1 MVSPFTHS
9 GTSFVARD
17 FACLAATYFSDK
29 GQRVAL
35 VDYDLNQ
42 QTQADWF
49 ETQAAQSRYGAL
61 QGPYDAYMGQTPFW
75 KVSPDIINKTEDSSE
90 SGQTCRLYLTMSGQ
104 LAVTRFHWEN
114 IRPGQSVH
122 IIRSANYWQALRQKF
137 GIIVVDCP
145 AFDNSDISLNVI
157 PDADHTI
164 IITPESRVTDPA
176 IQGLSAAIVAAGG
189 RCAGQILN
197 ARQSAED
204 MTGLAERV

>member
-1 MVSPFTHS
+1 MLSPFTHS

-17 FACLAATYFSDK
+17 FACLAATHFSGK

-49 ETQAAQSRYGAL
+49 ETPGAQARYGAL
-61 QGPYDAYMGQTPFW
+61 QGPYDANMGETPFW
-75 KVSPDIINKTEDSSE
+75 KVSPDIINEAE
-90 SGQTCRLYLTMSGQ
+90 EASGSDQACRLYLSMSGQ
-104 LAVTRFHWEN
+104 LAITRFHWDN

-122 IIRSANYWQALRQKF
+122 IVRSAAYWQAMRQMF
-137 GIIVVDCP
+137 GLIVVDCP

-176 IQGLSAAIVAAGG
+176 IQSLSADIVAAGG

-197 ARQSAED
+197 ALHSAVD
-204 MTGLAERV
+204 MTELAEPV